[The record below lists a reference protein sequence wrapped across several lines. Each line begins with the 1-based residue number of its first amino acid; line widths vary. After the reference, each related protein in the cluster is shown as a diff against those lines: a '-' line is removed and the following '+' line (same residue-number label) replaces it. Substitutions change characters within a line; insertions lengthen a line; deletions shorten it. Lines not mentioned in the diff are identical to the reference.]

1 MPLFRNIQNPI
12 KDFCSVSF
20 DAHESDPQLELG
32 AAFTKILF
40 SEYDNFSM
48 TDSGLNYDDVNNV
61 YIVPKSGYYQVITS
75 FRFGDG
81 VDIVN
86 YGQGAHTSNSD
97 NPYFLWNYINP
108 NRQGSLNVRATY
120 FDALDEIRMIAFAEE
135 DTVFIRGAMTIIP
148 LGS

>member
-20 DAHESDPQLELG
+20 DAYGSDPQLELG
-32 AAFTKILF
+32 NAFNKILF
-40 SEYDNFSM
+40 SEYNNFSM

-120 FDALDEIRMIAFAEE
+120 FDALDEIRMIAFAEF

>member
-1 MPLFRNIQNPI
+1 MALFRNIQNPI

-20 DAHESDPQLELG
+20 DAYQSDPQLELG
-32 AAFTKILF
+32 AAFTKITF

-81 VDIVN
+81 VEPVN
-86 YGQGAHTSNSD
+86 YGQGAHTSNAD

-120 FDALDEIRMIAFAEE
+120 FDALDEIRMIAYAED

>member
-20 DAHESDPQLELG
+20 DAYGSDPQLELG
-32 AAFTKILF
+32 NAFNKILF
-40 SEYDNFSM
+40 SEYNNFSM

-81 VDIVN
+81 VDPVN
-86 YGQGAHTSNSD
+86 YGQGAHTSNED
-97 NPYFLWNYINP
+97 NPYFLWNYTNP

-120 FDALDEIRMIAFAEE
+120 FDALDEIRMIAYAQD